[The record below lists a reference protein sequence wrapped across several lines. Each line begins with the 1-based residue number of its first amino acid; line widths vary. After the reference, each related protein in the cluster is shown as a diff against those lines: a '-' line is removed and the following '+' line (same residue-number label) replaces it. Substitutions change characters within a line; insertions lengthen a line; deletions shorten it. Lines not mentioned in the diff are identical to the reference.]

1 MEAKKKCSIGIFSR
15 EMCSKDDLIDCKS
28 FSDEDR
34 ISLNARSGTVVNFI
48 CAKHNTR
55 VHYISNQRVCIDPYK
70 IHKVQVIKSL
80 RVVSF
85 ELYNL
90 CKVSFPSI
98 VPGTILFIT
107 CSIKI
112 NSDLKKIRKLIQK

>member
-1 MEAKKKCSIGIFSR
+1 
-15 EMCSKDDLIDCKS
+15 MCSKDDLIDCKS

-34 ISLNARSGTVVNFI
+34 ISLNARSGSVVNFV
-48 CAKHNTR
+48 CDKHNSQFR

-112 NSDLKKIRKLIQK
+112 NSDLKEIRKWIQK